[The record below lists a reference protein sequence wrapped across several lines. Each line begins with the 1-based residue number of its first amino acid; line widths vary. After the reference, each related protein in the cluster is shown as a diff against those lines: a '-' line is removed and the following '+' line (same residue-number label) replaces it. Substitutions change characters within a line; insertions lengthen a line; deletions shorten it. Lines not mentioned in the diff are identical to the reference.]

1 MQHPFVALVG
11 LLIAG
16 AARCAAQF
24 DVNPETIYH
33 NALIYTVNAEHP
45 RADALAVKD
54 GKILAIGDLSS
65 VAKACGPAARKIDLR
80 GRCVLPGLIDAHGH
94 MSGLGAYALGQLDL
108 STAKSFDDIVAAVRA
123 KAKSAKPG
131 EWILGGRWDHESWP
145 TRTLP
150 THAAL
155 SAVSPLNP
163 VWLTRVDGHAGIA
176 NAAALKACNISR
188 TTIAPAGGEI
198 IHDAG
203 GEPTGV
209 LIDNAMNLVSEARAA
224 LGGAVRPTGTRELL
238 LAAQEACLKY
248 GLTGV
253 HDAGISPLDVETYRR
268 LDAEHALHLRVYAMV
283 ASPYAITYFTAN
295 PPQTGEHLTVRAAKV
310 IADGAMGSRG
320 ALMLDPYSDRPTGND
335 GRPYVGLA
343 VTSVATLR
351 GICEDAVKRN
361 YQVCTHAIGDR
372 ANRETLDTY
381 EAALK
386 GVAADRR
393 FRVEHAQLLAPDD
406 IPRFAKLGVIA
417 SMQPTHCTSDMRW
430 VDERVGPE
438 RAKGAYAW
446 ASMLKSGAR
455 IAGGSDFPVESQNPF
470 LGIYAAVTRQNLEGQ
485 PPEGWHAEQRMTREQ
500 ALRAYTLDAAYAAF
514 EENVKGSLAPGKL
527 ADFVVIDRDIMTCPP
542 REIADTRVLMTV
554 IGGDAV
560 YKVKE

>member
-1 MQHPFVALVG
+1 MRHTLVALVG
-11 LLIAG
+11 LLIVG
-16 AARCAAQF
+16 AAPCAAQF
-24 DVNPETIYH
+24 NVNPETIYH
-33 NALIYTVNAEHP
+33 NALIYTVDAEHP
-45 RADALAVKD
+45 RADALAVQD

-65 VAKACGPAARKIDLR
+65 VEKACGPAARMIDLR

-108 STAKSFDDIVAAVRA
+108 SAAKSFDDVIAAVRE
-123 KAKSAKPG
+123 KVKTAKPR

-176 NAAALKACNISR
+176 NAAALRACNISR
-188 TTIAPAGGEI
+188 MSVAPPGGEI
-198 IHDAG
+198 VHDAS

-209 LIDNAMNLVSEARAA
+209 LIDNAMNLISEGRAA
-224 LGGAVRPTGTRELL
+224 LGGAVRPSGARELL
-238 LAAQEACLKY
+238 VAAQDACLKF

-253 HDAGISPLDVETYRR
+253 HDAGVSPLDIETYRH
-268 LDAEHALHLRVYAMV
+268 LDAAHQLRLRVYAMI
-283 ASPYAITYFTAN
+283 ASPYAVAYFNAN
-295 PPQTGEHLTVRAAKV
+295 PPRSGDHLTVRAAKV

-320 ALMLDPYSDRPTGND
+320 ALMLEPYSDRPRGDD
-335 GRPYVGLA
+335 GKPYVGLA

-372 ANRETLDTY
+372 ANRETLDAY
-381 EAALK
+381 ESALK
-386 GVAADRR
+386 SAPGDRR
-393 FRVEHAQLLAPDD
+393 FRVEHVQLLSPDD

-417 SMQPTHCTSDMRW
+417 SMQATHCTSDMRW
-430 VDERVGPE
+430 VDERVGPK
-438 RAKGAYAW
+438 RAKSAYAW
-446 ASMLKSGAR
+446 ASLLKNGAR

-470 LGIYAAVTRQNLEGQ
+470 LGIYAAVTRQNLEQQ
-485 PPEGWHAEQRMTREQ
+485 PAGGWHADECMTRAQ

-514 EENVKGSLAPGKL
+514 EENEKGSLAPGKL
-527 ADFVVIDRDIMTCPP
+527 ADFIVIDRDIMTCPP
-542 REIADTRVLMTV
+542 REIADARVLMTI
-554 IGGDAV
+554 IGGETV
-560 YKVKE
+560 YRVTE

>member
-295 PPQTGEHLTVRAAKV
+295 PPQMGEHLTVRAAKV
-310 IADGAMGSRG
+310 LADGAMGSRG
-320 ALMLDPYSDRPTGND
+320 ALMLEPYSDRPTGDD
-335 GRPYVGLA
+335 GRPYVGLV

-446 ASMLKSGAR
+446 ASLLKSGAR
-455 IAGGSDFPVESQNPF
+455 IVGGSDFPVESQNPF

-514 EENVKGSLAPGKL
+514 EENVKGSLAPGKF